1 MSFSLTR
8 ASYGLTGVMAM
19 VMVAGPPVAA
29 QNELEV
35 REVAAALRR
44 AVTFFHEQV
53 AVGGGYVWCYSGDL
67 QLREGEGVTDG
78 TQVIW
83 VQPPGT
89 PTVGDAFLEAYAA
102 TQDATYLQ
110 AARDAAAALLSGQM
124 HSGGWYYSIELDPG
138 KRQEYA
144 YRDLP
149 ARPVSRWFQ
158 ATTLDD
164 DTTQAAV
171 RFLMRY
177 DQLTGFRDERV
188 HEAVAYALS
197 ALLAA
202 QYPNGAWPV
211 NWITYPSPADPAEFP
226 LLTASYPPEWPR
238 KWPKTF
244 AGCYVLNDDL
254 VADMV
259 QTMLQAWDTYQDQ
272 RYFDCARRAGDF
284 LLRAQ
289 MPDPQP
295 AWAQQYNRQ
304 MHPEWARK
312 FEPPAI
318 VSHESMGVI
327 ETLMLLYRRTGDR
340 KYLEPVPRALAY
352 LRASLLPD
360 GRIARFYELQT
371 NRPLYFTRDY
381 QLTYEAN
388 DLPTHYSFIFRP
400 ALDRIEAEYQA
411 VAAARPDQLWPLPAP
426 PAPTA
431 AHVAAVIAALDERGA
446 WVERG
451 VEMDAHD
458 LKPPSGVIRSQTFV
472 ENVSRLC
479 RYLRS
484 TY

>member
-1 MSFSLTR
+1 MSSSFLRGSYWLGGVAVLVLVSVLP
-8 ASYGLTGVMAM
+8 AS
-19 VMVAGPPVAA
+19 A
-29 QNELEV
+29 QDLPEV
-35 REVAAALRR
+35 RKVAEALSR
-44 AVTFFHEQV
+44 AVTFFHGQV
-53 AVGGGYVWCYSGDL
+53 AVGGGYVWRYSGDL

-89 PTVGDAFLEAYAA
+89 PTVGQAFLEAYAA
-102 TQDATYLQ
+102 TQDARYLQ

-149 ARPVSRWFQ
+149 QRSVSRWYE

-177 DQLTGFRDERV
+177 DELTGFRDERV
-188 HEAVAYALS
+188 HEAVGYALAS
-197 ALLAA
+197 LLAA

-226 LLTASYPPEWPR
+226 VLAASYPPEWPR
-238 KWPKTF
+238 RWPKTF

-254 VADMV
+254 IADMV
-259 QTMLQAWDTYQDQ
+259 QTMLQAWDTYGDQ
-272 RYFDCARRAGDF
+272 RYFDSACRAGGF
-284 LLRAQ
+284 LLLAQ
-289 MPDPQP
+289 MPEPQP

-312 FEPPAI
+312 FEPPAV
-318 VSHESMGVI
+318 VSHESMGAM
-327 ETLMLLYRRTGDR
+327 ETLLLLYRRTGDR
-340 KYLEPVPRALAY
+340 KYLEPIPRALAY

-388 DLPTHYSFIFRP
+388 DLPTHYSFILQP
-400 ALDRIEAEYQA
+400 SLDRVEAEYQA

-426 PAPTA
+426 PAPSA
-431 AHVAAVIAALDERGA
+431 AEVARVIAALDERGA
-446 WVERG
+446 WVEPG
-451 VEMDAHD
+451 PTMDAHD
-458 LKPPSGVIRSQTFV
+458 LKPPSGVIQSQTFV
-472 ENVSRLC
+472 ENVSLLC

-484 TY
+484 AY